1 MKKIFFIA
9 ALALLFVSCTDSSR
23 EFSIYGTV
31 TNPDLEGACI
41 YLVPMLE
48 EVILPSRENLD
59 STFIKEGKFEF
70 HGNVERISDL
80 RLERYRRIDVQN
92 LLVVTEPGTINV
104 TIGLESFGGGTPQ
117 NDSLQVWK
125 GLNLK
130 LRQEMA
136 VAGDKEERDALYQKF
151 KARTLELAHNCG
163 DGSTLSEFLLHLY
176 PEN

>member
-1 MKKIFFIA
+1 MKKIIFTA
-9 ALALLFVSCTDSSR
+9 AVTLLLVSCTGNKGD
-23 EFSIYGTV
+23 FSIYGTV

-48 EVILPSRENLD
+48 EVILPGRENLD
-59 STFIKEGKFEF
+59 STFIKDGKFEF

-104 TIGLESFGGGTPQ
+104 TIGKESFGGGTPQ

-125 GLNLK
+125 ELNAQ

-136 VAGDKEERDALYQKF
+136 VAGGKEERDALHKKF
-151 KARTLELAHNCG
+151 KTRTQELAHNCG
-163 DGSTLSEFLLHLY
+163 DGSTLAEFLFHLY